1 MNKESIEEVVISLL
15 AKTIDDENS
24 KDTWTAETDI
34 INDIGIDSI
43 QLVRFML
50 SVEDEL
56 GISLDF
62 DDLDFDD
69 FSSIGALADYLMKN
83 I

>member
-1 MNKESIEEVVISLL
+1 MDKERIEEVVISLL

-50 SVEDEL
+50 SIEDEL

>member
-1 MNKESIEEVVISLL
+1 MDKESIEEVVISLL
-15 AKTIDDENS
+15 AKTIDGENS

-69 FSSIGALADYLMKN
+69 FSSIGALADYLMRN